1 MSISDLLDLSH
12 EQKLQRVLD
21 ESVCAA
27 AIGNKQRS
35 IELWLEVCRL
45 HRMRSKEQVERMERE
60 RGLS

>member
-1 MSISDLLDLSH
+1 MISDLLDLSH
-12 EQKLQRVLD
+12 EQKLKRIMD

-45 HRMRSKEQVERMERE
+45 HRERSKAQVDKMERE
-60 RGLS
+60 MGLK